1 MFSLELSVLTLS
13 LLGVMLLAGVVVLCV
28 LLPKLS
34 RVTAATRPADGEDNN
49 NMMLEY
55 PAVSVIVHSRSDAST
70 LRTLIPMIM
79 QQEYPAP
86 MEVIVVNDGGDDAVT
101 DVVGYFENEYRNL
114 YMTFA
119 PARSRNLSRKKL
131 SITLGIK
138 AARYETVVLLA
149 GNTLLT
155 SPSWLKLMMTNI
167 ALGKEIV
174 TGYGYVVTPEDV
186 TPGRHRMMAFDQV
199 RTSVQYLSA
208 AMSGNLYRSF
218 PGNIAYRRQLFYD
231 NKGFSGSLNLRWG
244 DDDIFVSS
252 IAGKRNYAVELAE
265 ESMVQVVEENP
276 VMMHRLDKIRH
287 DFTGKFVSKTALYQW
302 GMASTLWWVMA
313 GCGIGAIVTGL
324 PSLVP
329 AIAVTVIALI
339 LCLPLMLMWRKA
351 SVALHNR
358 KLMLTVP
365 FMMWM
370 HPFYSLV
377 YKIMG
382 LRHREKNYTWSE
394 FQ

>member
-1 MFSLELSVLTLS
+1 
-13 LLGVMLLAGVVVLCV
+13 
-28 LLPKLS
+28 
-34 RVTAATRPADGEDNN
+34 
-49 NMMLEY
+49 MMLEY

-79 QQEYPAP
+79 EQDYPAP

-138 AARYETVVLLA
+138 AARYDTVMLLA

-155 SPSWLKLMMTNI
+155 SPLWLRTMMCNI

-174 TGYGYVVTPEDV
+174 TGNGYIVPPAGDEAS
-186 TPGRHRMMAFDQV
+186 GRHRLMAFDQV
-199 RTSVQYLSA
+199 RTAVQYLSA
-208 AMSGNLYRSF
+208 ALSGNIYRAF
-218 PGNIAYRRQLFYD
+218 PSNMAYRRRLFYD

-244 DDDIFVSS
+244 DDDIFVSA
-252 IAGKRNYAVELAE
+252 IASRRNYAVEISEDA
-265 ESMVQVVEENP
+265 MVQIVEDNP
-276 VMMHRLDKIRH
+276 AMMHRLDKLRH
-287 DFTGKFVSKTALYQW
+287 DFTGKYVSRTQLYLW
-302 GMASTLWWVMA
+302 GAASTLWWVVA
-313 GCGIGAIVTGL
+313 GCGVGAIATGL

-329 AIAVTVIALI
+329 AIAVAVILLLASV
-339 LCLPLMLMWRKA
+339 PLMLGWRKA

-358 KLMLTVP
+358 RLMLTVP
-365 FMMWM
+365 FMMWL

-377 YKIMG
+377 YKLMG
-382 LRHREKNYTWSE
+382 LRDREKNYTWSE
-394 FQ
+394 IR